1 MGFWATAFAA
11 SISSNDAILK
21 DYWDD
26 LEKYGWEKSF
36 ERNVGYTVQDFYP
49 LFETFLEDVVFVGSA
64 SYEDLPRYYLD
75 HADDE
80 NFDWLSSFS
89 LID

>member
-1 MGFWATAFAA
+1 MYEDYLTQDGQRMG
-11 SISSNDAILK
+11 LR
-21 DYWDD
+21 
-26 LEKYGWEKSF
+26 EKYGWEKSF
-36 ERNVGYTVQDFYP
+36 ERNVGYSVQDFYT
-49 LFETFLEDVVFVGSA
+49 LFETFLVN
-64 SYEDLPRYYLD
+64 

>member
-1 MGFWATAFAA
+1 MVHFFFKNTLFFP
-11 SISSNDAILK
+11 S
-21 DYWDD
+21 
-26 LEKYGWEKSF
+26 EKKKSRKFFLCFCFSQQKKKQNYVFSLFSRFEK
-36 ERNVGYTVQDFYP
+36 NVGHSVQDFYS
-49 LFETFLEDVVFVGSA
+49 LFEAFL
-64 SYEDLPRYYLD
+64 LD